1 MILTQRQLDV
11 LNHVVE
17 DGQACADNA
26 KQEAHVLAKVVKYE
40 AEYDAKV
47 LAFQGYS
54 DAFDLSEEA
63 LAHKVSVI
71 TPTMMWEADMAKTD
85 STIPRW
91 FEDYLTENA
100 VTLAPGRAKDN
111 YDAKVA
117 LRAGR
122 PV

>member
-17 DGQACADNA
+17 DGQAWADNA
-26 KQEAHVLAKVVKYE
+26 KQEAHVLAKVAKYE

-47 LAFQGYS
+47 LAGGYRNRAEREL
-54 DAFDLSEEA
+54 DALPPP
-63 LAHKVSVI
+63 
-71 TPTMMWEADMAKTD
+71 PTAMQLWEQSMAQTD
-85 STIPRW
+85 SSLPRW
-91 FEDYLTENA
+91 FEDFITENSA
-100 VTLAPGRAKDN
+100 TLSPGRVKDS

>member
-17 DGQACADNA
+17 DGQAWADNA
-26 KQEAHVLAKVVKYE
+26 KQEAHVLAKVAKYE
-40 AEYDAKV
+40 ADYDAKV
-47 LAFQGYS
+47 LAGGYRNRAEREL
-54 DAFDLSEEA
+54 DALPPP
-63 LAHKVSVI
+63 K
-71 TPTMMWEADMAKTD
+71 TPTELWEKSMRNTD
-85 STIPRW
+85 RTMPRW
-91 FEDYLTENA
+91 FEDYITENP
-100 VTLAPGRAKDN
+100 VTLAPGRAKDS

>member
-17 DGQACADNA
+17 DGQAWADNA
-26 KQEAHVLAKVVKYE
+26 KQEAHVLAKVAKYE

-47 LAFQGYS
+47 LAGGYRNRTEREL
-54 DAFDLSEEA
+54 DDLPPPLTA
-63 LAHKVSVI
+63 LEL
-71 TPTMMWEADMAKTD
+71 WEKSMRGTD
-85 STIPRW
+85 RNMPRW
-91 FEDYLTENA
+91 FEDYISENS
-100 VTLAPGRAKDN
+100 VTLAPGRAKDS